1 MVLNETAFRKY
12 LSKRKVDPEQAQTF
26 LNCLEELQ
34 KVQKTDNIDSLP
46 KGTILQYTEH
56 LVKVN
61 PDAVLDTLRALYN
74 YGYFIKNYDYVAE
87 VLDIHEGYNA
97 MDNLFDR
104 VAEQF
109 GETVRDEIFTDIQLP
124 PLGVDPEP
132 KCEVTKIVMKRLEE
146 TLGEDKTIELL
157 APCLHGHDV
166 EPKAREDFLKL
177 KDIDAFLEFKHQT
190 VVDRFRQH
198 MKNGTLEY
206 AQYVDEDV
214 VAYVENTPTISPG
227 IREGDKII
235 STKIPYHIKAM
246 LDAKDPHMK
255 RYYVCYCPWVRGAIR
270 NGTEDEI
277 SSNFCHCSAGF
288 TKQYW
293 DIVFNQPVKVQPIET
308 ALTGALHCK
317 FAIEIPKK
325 YQKKDA
331 ANR

>member
-1 MVLNETAFRKY
+1 MVLNETTFRKY
-12 LSKRKVDPEQAQTF
+12 LSEQKVDPEQAKTF

-34 KVQKTDNIDSLP
+34 KFQRTDNIDALP
-46 KGTILQYTEH
+46 KGTILRYTEH

-74 YGYFIKNYDYVAE
+74 YGNFIKNHDYVAE

-124 PLGVDPEP
+124 PLGVDPET

-146 TLGEDKTIELL
+146 TIGEDKTIELL
-157 APCLHGHDV
+157 APCLHGRSD
-166 EPKAREDFLKL
+166 EPNAREDFLKL
-177 KDIDAFLEFKHQT
+177 KDIDAFLEFRHQA

-206 AQYVDEDV
+206 AQHVDEDV

-227 IREGDKII
+227 IRQGDKII

-246 LDAKDPHMK
+246 LDTKDPHMK
-255 RYYVCYCPWVRGAIR
+255 RYYVCYCPWVRGAIK

-277 SSNFCHCSAGF
+277 SPNFCHCSAGF
-288 TKQYW
+288 TKKYW
-293 DIVFNQPVKVQPIET
+293 DVVFDQPVKVQPIET

-317 FAIEIPKK
+317 FAIEIPKQ
-325 YQKKDA
+325 YQKKDT